1 MEQILKKIYK
11 SRIFGLIS
19 ILFFIAVCMGIGA
32 FAAYVKHVSNP
43 TEQAVTYFRAFMQQD
58 YDTMYNLLDK
68 KDGCYISKD
77 RYKEIMQKT
86 RESMTIDSYKI
97 NDPRKEDGQY
107 VVTIECTDDETD
119 SSQNMNIYLN
129 KKMHLP
135 KLKPD
140 YKVDIEKMLV

>member
-58 YDTMYNLLDK
+58 MTQCTIFWTRKTATILARTDT
-68 KDGCYISKD
+68 
-77 RYKEIMQKT
+77 
-86 RESMTIDSYKI
+86 
-97 NDPRKEDGQY
+97 RK
-107 VVTIECTDDETD
+107 
-119 SSQNMNIYLN
+119 
-129 KKMHLP
+129 
-135 KLKPD
+135 
-140 YKVDIEKMLV
+140 

>member
-68 KDGCYISKD
+68 TENK
-77 RYKEIMQKT
+77 R
-86 RESMTIDSYKI
+86 I
-97 NDPRKEDGQY
+97 NDNRFLQD
-107 VVTIECTDDETD
+107 
-119 SSQNMNIYLN
+119 
-129 KKMHLP
+129 
-135 KLKPD
+135 
-140 YKVDIEKMLV
+140 